1 MCHVSVGH
9 VARALE
15 DAGLPSVAVFIRA
28 FRHVAE
34 AMTLPRTLVTPH
46 LMGRTLGPPGARRRQ
61 REVAAAALGL
71 LETATSPGTLVD
83 LRPTTPAWPGE
94 RSPGDD

>member
-15 DAGLPSVAVFIRA
+15 GEGVPTVAVFIRA
-28 FRHVAE
+28 FRRTAV

-46 LMGRTLGPPGARRRQ
+46 LMGRTIGPPGARARQ
-61 REVAAAALGL
+61 REVVSAALRL
-71 LETATSPGTLVD
+71 LGEAPAIGTIVD
-83 LRPTTPAWPGE
+83 LRPATAGWVA
-94 RSPGDD
+94 